1 MNLITPEIGLIFW
14 QLVVFLICLFILKKW
29 GWPVLVKGL
38 KDREENIKNSL
49 KSVDDAKIEMAKLKA
64 DNELLLTRAKKERDE
79 LLKDASQIRDKIIEE
94 AKIQAKQESEKIIH
108 TAKESIVA
116 EREKAMME
124 LKAEISKLSTDIAQK
139 IIQSEMSNAE
149 NNQKIIESEMKKIQF

>member
-64 DNELLLTRAKKERDE
+64 DNELLLTQAKKERDE
-79 LLKDASQIRDKIIEE
+79 LLKDASQIREKIIEE